1 MKCYL
6 LLPILLCCTL
16 TACQQ
21 PQYLD
26 EYTQNPGDLLT
37 SEMVYPYTNKT
48 DNINKNTS
56 FVMPEG
62 SDRLTCQYYWRGAFD
77 SVFNKKPY
85 VYLGLGIGKNK
96 DNQTPQQ
103 VLKAKHLQQ
112 IKNLGD
118 DAYWYFNEKQSTLY
132 LIVMYGSHHFILS
145 LTRVKPTVTQTQIVA
160 IDLAR
165 QILQK
170 CKKR

>member
-1 MKCYL
+1 MF
-6 LLPILLCCTL
+6 
-16 TACQQ
+16 TACKQ

-37 SEMVYPYTNKT
+37 SEMVYPYTNKAE
-48 DNINKNTS
+48 NINKNTS
-56 FVMPEG
+56 FVMPEE
-62 SDRLTCQYYWRGAFD
+62 SDRLTCQYYWRGTFD
-77 SVFNKKPY
+77 SAFNKKPY

-96 DNQTPQQ
+96 GNQTPQQ
-103 VLKAKHLQQ
+103 VLKVKAIQQ
-112 IKNLGD
+112 IKSLGD

-132 LIVMYGSHHFILS
+132 LVVMYGSHHFILS
-145 LTRVKPTVTQTQIVA
+145 LTRVKPTVAQSKIVA
-160 IDLAR
+160 IQLAR

>member
-1 MKCYL
+1 MKFHPLLYL
-6 LLPILLCCTL
+6 LLCYIVA
-16 TACQQ
+16 ACQQ

-37 SEMVYPYTNKT
+37 SEMVYPYTNKA
-48 DNINKNTS
+48 DNVNKNTS
-56 FVMPEG
+56 LVIPEE

-77 SVFNKKPY
+77 SSFNKKPY
-85 VYLGLGIGKNK
+85 AYLGLGVGKNK

-103 VLKAKHLQQ
+103 ILKAKSAKQV
-112 IKNLGD
+112 KNLGD
-118 DAYWYFNEKQSTLY
+118 DAYWYFNEKQDTLY
-132 LIVMYGSHHFILS
+132 IIVVYGSHNFILS
-145 LTRVKPTVTQTQIVA
+145 LTRIKPTVEQTKVA
-160 IDLAR
+160 AIELAR